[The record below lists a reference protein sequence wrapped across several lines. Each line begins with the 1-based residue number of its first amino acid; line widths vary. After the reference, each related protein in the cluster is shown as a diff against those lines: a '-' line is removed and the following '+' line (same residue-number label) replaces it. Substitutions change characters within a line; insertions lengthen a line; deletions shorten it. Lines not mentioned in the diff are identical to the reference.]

1 MTRKRLLLLSLL
13 LLVFVLFSIGL
24 FLLPKCQSQKPLFR
38 VASNIWPGY
47 EMLYLAKSLGYYENL
62 PIRFVEVPSTSMVL
76 RGLRNGTL
84 EAGCVTLDEA
94 ISLLQDSIDIKV
106 ILVFDES
113 RGGDVIM
120 AKPEIK
126 SLKEL
131 RGKRIGLENS
141 TVSAIL
147 LDAALVEANIKIED
161 VTLVPMSISEHLQ
174 GYLNGKV
181 DAVATFEPVKSQLID
196 KNAKILFSSE
206 KIPGRI
212 LDILVVR
219 TEIIANYSN
228 ELTALLHGY
237 FQALNYF
244 KRNPTNASKIME
256 KRLGK
261 NVLNQFNGLY
271 FPTLTDNYN
280 YLKGDNPRL
289 NSSTNA
295 LISIMLKRN
304 LLRKNVSFK
313 YFAEPKFLP
322 KE

>member
-1 MTRKRLLLLSLL
+1 MKRKRLLLLSIV
-13 LLVFVLFSIGL
+13 LLVIVLFSTGL
-24 FLLPKCQSQKPLFR
+24 FLLPKCQNQKTLFR
-38 VASNIWPGY
+38 VALNIWPGY
-47 EMLYLAKSLGYYENL
+47 EILYLAKSLGYYENL

-94 ISLLQDSIDIKV
+94 ISLLQDSIDIRV

-120 AKPEIK
+120 ARPEIK
-126 SLKEL
+126 SLNEL

-141 TVSAIL
+141 TVSAVL
-147 LDAALVEANIKIED
+147 LDAALVEANLKVED

-181 DAVATFEPVKSQLID
+181 DAVATFEPVRSQLID
-196 KNAKILFSSE
+196 QNAKILFSSE

-219 TEIIANYSN
+219 TEIIDNYSN
-228 ELTALLHGY
+228 ELTALLNGY
-237 FQALNYF
+237 FKALSYF
-244 KRNPTNASKIME
+244 KRYPTKASKMLE

-271 FPTLTDNYN
+271 LPNLTDNYN
-280 YLKGDNPRL
+280 YLKGENPRL
-289 NSSTNA
+289 ISSTTA
-295 LISIMLKRN
+295 LIPLMLKRN
-304 LLRKNVSFK
+304 LLRKNVYFK
-313 YFAEPKFLP
+313 QFAEPKFLP
-322 KE
+322 KD